1 MKGYEA
7 VMPRLRAIQW
17 MILLDV
23 ALVAREHWAR
33 LEGSEQR
40 RLRQILRNG
49 RHMSA
54 RDRADLRR
62 IVAKLELLDAGRE
75 LMPIIGRRGKKR
87 RS

>member
-1 MKGYEA
+1 VKGYEA

-23 ALVAREHWAR
+23 ALVAREHWSR
-33 LEGSEQR
+33 LEGNEQR
-40 RLRQILRNG
+40 QLAQILRRG

-54 RDRADLRR
+54 RDRSDLRR

-75 LMPIIGRRGKKR
+75 LMPIVGRRGKKR
-87 RS
+87 S

>member
-1 MKGYEA
+1 
-7 VMPRLRAIQW
+7 MPRLRAIQW

-23 ALVAREHWAR
+23 ALVARERWSR
-33 LEGSEQR
+33 LEGNEQR
-40 RLRQILRNG
+40 RLAQILRSG

-54 RDRADLRR
+54 GDRRDLRR

-75 LMPIIGRRGKKR
+75 LMPIVGRRGKKR

>member
-23 ALVAREHWAR
+23 AMVAREHWSR
-33 LEGSEQR
+33 LENAEQR
-40 RLRQILRNG
+40 RLAQILRRG

-62 IVAKLELLDAGRE
+62 LVAKLELLDAGRE
-75 LMPIIGRRGKKR
+75 LVPLIGRRGKKR

>member
-1 MKGYEA
+1 
-7 VMPRLRAIQW
+7 

-23 ALVAREHWAR
+23 ALVARERWSR
-33 LEGSEQR
+33 LENADQR
-40 RLRQILRNG
+40 RLAQILRHG

-54 RDRADLRR
+54 RDRAELRR

-75 LMPIIGRRGKKR
+75 LMPMIGRRAKKR

>member
-1 MKGYEA
+1 
-7 VMPRLRAIQW
+7 

-23 ALVAREHWAR
+23 ALVARDRWSR
-33 LEGSEQR
+33 LESRDQR
-40 RLRQILRNG
+40 RLAEILRHA

-54 RDRADLRR
+54 RDRADLRS
-62 IVAKLELLDAGRE
+62 IVRKLELLDAGRE